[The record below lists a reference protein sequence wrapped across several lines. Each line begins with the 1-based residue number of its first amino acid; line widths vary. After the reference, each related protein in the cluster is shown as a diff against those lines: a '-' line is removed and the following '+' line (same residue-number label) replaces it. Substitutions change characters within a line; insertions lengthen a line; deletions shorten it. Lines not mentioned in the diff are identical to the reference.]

1 MEGALIL
8 NLTNKIKVLIAEDED
23 IIRKGIAAKIQALDN
38 NFEIVY
44 QAANGQEALDAAH
57 ALHPNVVITDIKMPV
72 MDGLELIK
80 KLSLSYPT
88 IKIVVLSGYSDFAY
102 TKQAIKY
109 GVFNYLLKPLEN
121 DALAETLSDLK
132 TAISSYKHLQNRSV
146 VYSSNYTSEKNENR
160 LYSLFAVCIGN
171 LCYDVSDRLL
181 TQYYEAQ
188 QADINWHDIL
198 DNLYSLPLNW
208 YLSDSEEKNQ
218 KLICYCLPEN
228 SELNHIEASKKLADA
243 LRSACNSTTVTICSS
258 ARAFKEEDIWV
269 CSQRMLNIIK
279 QKLVMCRSSL
289 FVLETDEAFVAPD
302 ALGIIKMRVNDSLR
316 IVIERRDFQGVRDEL
331 NLIFKYI
338 TDNHVPQHDVQRIL
352 LYILRIFEFSGDEQG
367 NNVQTDILRCISSLS
382 QPEKI
387 APELVHTILDLL
399 FPEPADI
406 EDANSLAKQLVK
418 YVEENFIKLENLE
431 DITKE
436 FKYNYSYL
444 SRLFKKEC
452 NLSIS
457 KFVLSKRMELAK
469 RLIENNEG
477 LGIAQ
482 VAELSGYSD
491 SHYFS
496 RIFKLYTSQ
505 TPSEYKSSII
515 LKG

>member
-8 NLTNKIKVLIAEDED
+8 ILTNKIKVLIAEDED
-23 IIRKGIAAKIQALDN
+23 IIRKGIADKILALDST
-38 NFEIVY
+38 FEIVA
-44 QAANGQEALDAAH
+44 QTANGQEALDAVH
-57 ALHPNVVITDIKMPV
+57 TLHPQVVITDIKMPG
-72 MDGLELIK
+72 MDGLELIRR
-80 KLSLSYPT
+80 LNLSYPT
-88 IKIVVLSGYSDFAY
+88 VKIVVLSGYSDFAY

-121 DALAETLSDLK
+121 EALAETLSDLK
-132 TAISSYKHLQNRSV
+132 RAIASYMHLQNRAV
-146 VYSSNYTSEKNENR
+146 VYSSNYTSNKSENS

-171 LCYDVSDRLL
+171 LCYDVFDQHLV
-181 TQYYEAQ
+181 QYYEAQ
-188 QADINWHDIL
+188 QASLNWHEIL
-198 DNLYSLPLNW
+198 DNLYNPPLNW
-208 YLSDSEEKNQ
+208 YLSDAEEKNQ
-218 KLICYCLPEN
+218 KLICFNLPEG
-228 SELNHIEASKKLADA
+228 IEQNYEEAAKKLSRE
-243 LRSACNSTTVTICSS
+243 LRRVCNGTTVTICSS
-258 ARAFKEEDIWV
+258 ARAFNEEDIWV

-279 QKLVMCRSSL
+279 QRLVMGQSNV
-289 FVLETDEAFVAPD
+289 FVLETDEAFILPD
-302 ALGIIKMRVNDSLR
+302 VLGIIKLRVNDSLR
-316 IVIERRDFQGVRDEL
+316 TVIERRDFQGVRDEL

-338 TDNHVPQHDVQRIL
+338 VDNHVPQHDVQRIL
-352 LYILRIFEFSGDEQG
+352 LYILRIFEFSGVEQG
-367 NNVQTDILRCISSLS
+367 NNVQTDIMRCVSRLS

-387 APELVHTILDLL
+387 APELVHIILNLL
-399 FPEPADI
+399 FHKPSDI

-418 YVEENFIKLENLE
+418 FVEENYIKLENLE

-452 NLSIS
+452 NVSIS

-505 TPSEYKSSII
+505 TPSEYKNSII